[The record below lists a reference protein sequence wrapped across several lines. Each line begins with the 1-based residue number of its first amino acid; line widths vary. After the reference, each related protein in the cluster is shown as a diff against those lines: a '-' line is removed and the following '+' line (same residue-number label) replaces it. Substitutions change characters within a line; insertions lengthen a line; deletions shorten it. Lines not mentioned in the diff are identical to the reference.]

1 MDFLKH
7 DFQQPANSTLL
18 SGKATPLR
26 TFTIKHSHGS
36 VVLSLRNVLNYL
48 NVVDPVIT
56 VVQNKCSLKTE
67 LSTSH
72 PAAKTSSRLMSGT
85 KSSKHA
91 TKWKEIRLP
100 AKAESVCALV
110 AGLGH
115 EFSSPEIYSAK
126 YSTVSQTLQ
135 QPETTVSILS
145 RKVVLSQEEPE
156 SQLCTKAV
164 PSQAHSAGADT
175 QAEAVW

>member
-91 TKWKEIRLP
+91 TK
-100 AKAESVCALV
+100 
-110 AGLGH
+110 
-115 EFSSPEIYSAK
+115 
-126 YSTVSQTLQ
+126 
-135 QPETTVSILS
+135 
-145 RKVVLSQEEPE
+145 
-156 SQLCTKAV
+156 
-164 PSQAHSAGADT
+164 
-175 QAEAVW
+175 